1 VNLIVENPLKPTV
14 LLYEPIH
21 ADAVALLE
29 QKAEILLARSLDES
43 SLLEQVPAADGII
56 LRGRGKVTRRLM
68 EAAPRL
74 KVVGRHGV
82 GVDHIDT
89 RAASELGI
97 VVVSTPGAE
106 IESVAEHCV
115 GMMIALAKRMVQ
127 ADQALRAGD
136 WQARYRLTGDELHGK
151 ILGVVGFGRI
161 GQRVATLC
169 HTALAMPVIYYDV
182 VDAPQTQ
189 VQLEARRVPLDEL
202 LQAADVVSLHVPLL
216 PETRRLIG
224 REALRRMKREAFLI
238 NTCRGAVVDQAAL
251 VEALQEGWIAG
262 AGLDVFDPE
271 PLPPDSPLLRLQ
283 NVIVTPHMAA
293 LTKGGLL
300 HMAMSVVNDVLAV
313 LEGGVPNHPV
323 PYP

>member
-1 VNLIVENPLKPTV
+1 MKPIV
-14 LLYEPIH
+14 LLYEKIH
-21 ADAVALLE
+21 ADAVALLG
-29 QKAEILLARSLDES
+29 QKAEILWARSLDEG
-43 SLLEQVPAADGII
+43 SLLEQVPPVDGII
-56 LRGRGKVTRRLM
+56 VRGRGKVTRRLM

-74 KVVGRHGV
+74 KVIGRHGI
-82 GVDHIDT
+82 GLEHIDLQ
-89 RAASELGI
+89 ASNELGI
-97 VVVSTPGAE
+97 VVVNTPGTE
-106 IESVAEHCV
+106 VESVAEHCV
-115 GMMIALAKRMVQ
+115 GLMIVLARRMLQ

-151 ILGVVGFGRI
+151 VLGIVGFGRI
-161 GQRVATLC
+161 GQRVATMC
-169 HTALAMPVIYYDV
+169 RAALAMPVIYYDV

-189 VQLEARRVPLDEL
+189 AQLEARRVPLDEL

-216 PETRRLIG
+216 PETRGLIG
-224 REALRRMKREAFLI
+224 REAFRRMRRGALLI

-283 NVIVTPHMAA
+283 NVVLTPHVAA
-293 LTKGGLL
+293 YTKEGLL

-313 LEGGVPNHPV
+313 LEGRVPKHPV
-323 PYP
+323 RYP